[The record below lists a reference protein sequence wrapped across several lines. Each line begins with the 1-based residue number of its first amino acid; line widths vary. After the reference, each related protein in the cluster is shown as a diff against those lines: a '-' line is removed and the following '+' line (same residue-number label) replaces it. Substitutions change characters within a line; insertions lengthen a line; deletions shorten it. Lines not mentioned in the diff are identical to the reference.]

1 MAKYHVNSKGKVSVC
16 RANKR
21 PCPLGQSFSSVDS
34 AREFANQNQK
44 SKVEENKEHLLKEKE
59 RLTEELKNLKGIKK
73 IKKKKELERVNYALE
88 GRDYDKEKAAE
99 RKKREEA
106 VKAAEKRMMESEEN
120 SKILANKESI
130 EIPKSIENYI
140 NNKPWSRAK
149 VKAYRGEQVA
159 GAQTNTGLALYGQGR
174 YTTTDR
180 SYASKYGTVR
190 DADIEELPAKPLRL
204 KNVDSFQLLEQSV
217 AKENNVDYRDLYK
230 NMDVSD
236 MINKMGYDG
245 LTLGSGKDMII
256 VKY

>member
-34 AREFANQNQK
+34 AREFVNQNQN
-44 SKVEENKEHLLKEKE
+44 SNNTTDKERLLKEKE
-59 RLTEELKNLKGIKK
+59 RLTEEMKDLKGIKR
-73 IKKKKELERVNYALE
+73 IKKSKELERVNYALE

-99 RKKREEA
+99 RQKREEA
-106 VKAAEKRMMESEEN
+106 IKAAEERMLESEEN

-130 EIPKSIENYI
+130 DMPESIEKYI
-140 NNKPWSRAK
+140 NNKPWARVK

-159 GAQTNTGLALYGQGR
+159 GAQKNTGLALYGQGR

-190 DADIEELPAKPLRL
+190 NADVEELPVRPLRL
-204 KNVDSFQLLEQSV
+204 QSIDSFQLLEQAV
-217 AKENNVDYRDLYK
+217 ARENNVDYRDLYK

-236 MINKMGYDG
+236 MITKMGYDG
-245 LTLGSGKDMII
+245 LTMGTGRDMMI